1 MSSFFA
7 LVFLAAVVV
16 AIVFLRKSSKLKKGG
31 EDNAQAKKIGLISIG
46 VAVIAFIV
54 VGATAPATETEDGIT
69 SEEPITEAVVNSTE
83 EKNDESDAPTEES
96 TDNEQSIDD
105 VIEINADELGEY
117 GQELVLNEN
126 TDMPDNTIG
135 YFVPTGKYE
144 VTNKGDYPTQ
154 VNIYKNEKHVTE
166 EGWEEWA
173 DGNVVLIKVGESA
186 EIEVHD
192 GYFVNVDAPAHIEL
206 KAID

>member
-7 LVFLAAVVV
+7 LVFLVAVVV

-31 EDNAQAKKIGLISIG
+31 EDNAQAKKIGLISIC

-54 VGATAPATETEDGIT
+54 VGVTAPDTEED
-69 SEEPITEAVVNSTE
+69 VSTE
-83 EKNDESDAPTEES
+83 EQKSEVVANSSEEDDKTEVAKEETTEVEESDDSEGS
-96 TDNEQSIDD
+96 
-105 VIEINADELGEY
+105 VIVINADELGEY

-154 VNIYKNEKHVTE
+154 VNVYKNEKHVTE

-186 EIEVHD
+186 EIEVQD

>member
-7 LVFLAAVVV
+7 LVFLVAVVL

-31 EDNAQAKKIGLISIG
+31 EDNTQAKKIGFISIG
-46 VAVIAFIV
+46 VAIIAFIV
-54 VGATAPATETEDGIT
+54 VGVTAPETDDST
-69 SEEPITEAVVNSTE
+69 TKEETKTEAVENT
-83 EKNDESDAPTEES
+83 SDKKDNTDVVKEES
-96 TDNEQSIDD
+96 TENEESSES
-105 VIEINADELGEY
+105 VIVINADELGEY
-117 GQELVLNEN
+117 GQELILNEN
-126 TDMPDNTIG
+126 TDMPDKTIG
-135 YFVPTGKYE
+135 YFVPEGKYE

-154 VNIYKNEKHVTE
+154 VNVYKNEKHVTE

-186 EIEVHD
+186 EIEVQD

-206 KAID
+206 KAIN